1 MKFTINRNLLQNNLS
16 VAQKAMASKSNMP
29 ALTGILVNVL
39 EDRIVLTTSNIDLAI
54 RVEIKEA
61 DFRIER
67 TGDCLIPGRLFIDI
81 IRKLNGEQVSLELL
95 QDNILRIQSGSSD
108 ITMNLLDVSDYPAQN
123 FELHDKPIVIDA
135 DELKEI
141 IKQTT
146 FATSIV
152 DNKPILTGVNLRI
165 YGNKLLAVST
175 DSFRLSRRV
184 STLDDDYLEVNIIV
198 PAKSLNELAKTIEED
213 VREVLIYL
221 EKGRIL
227 FSFSNIIFQSRML
240 EGNYPDTTRLIPT
253 NFPIIVKFNKIE
265 LQEAIDRVSTMSVN
279 SNATPIV
286 KLQING
292 DGSVVLSSNSPELG
306 TITDVISP
314 SEVVSMNEIKISFSA
329 SFFLDAIKAFNSSE
343 IFVKIT
349 GEVRPFIFEAED
361 DPGLIE
367 LVLPLKG
374 E

>member
-39 EDRIVLTTSNIDLAI
+39 EDKIVLTTSNIDLAI

-108 ITMNLLDVSDYPAQN
+108 ITMNLLDVSDYPTQN

-292 DGSVVLSSNSPELG
+292 DGSVILSSNSPELG

>member
-108 ITMNLLDVSDYPAQN
+108 ITMNLLDVSDYPTQN

-184 STLDDDYLEVNIIV
+184 STLDDDYLEVNIII

-227 FSFSNIIFQSRML
+227 FNFSNIIFQSRML

>member
-1 MKFTINRNLLQNNLS
+1 
-16 VAQKAMASKSNMP
+16 
-29 ALTGILVNVL
+29 
-39 EDRIVLTTSNIDLAI
+39 
-54 RVEIKEA
+54 
-61 DFRIER
+61 
-67 TGDCLIPGRLFIDI
+67 
-81 IRKLNGEQVSLELL
+81 
-95 QDNILRIQSGSSD
+95 
-108 ITMNLLDVSDYPAQN
+108 
-123 FELHDKPIVIDA
+123 
-135 DELKEI
+135 
-141 IKQTT
+141 
-146 FATSIV
+146 
-152 DNKPILTGVNLRI
+152 
-165 YGNKLLAVST
+165 
-175 DSFRLSRRV
+175 
-184 STLDDDYLEVNIIV
+184 
-198 PAKSLNELAKTIEED
+198 
-213 VREVLIYL
+213 
-221 EKGRIL
+221 
-227 FSFSNIIFQSRML
+227 ML